1 MINKI
6 ISASAIVIAVGF
18 GIYGYMNDL
27 EVNQK
32 MQKFMN
38 TGPRYTAQ
46 DGERDRRDRR
56 QADQELCERIAKLE
70 RAVAGTI
77 PFYDIHPLCSYD
89 EPSEPTD
96 LRIMN

>member
-6 ISASAIVIAVGF
+6 ISASAIIIAIIFAV
-18 GIYGYMNDL
+18 YGYLNDL

-46 DGERDRRDRR
+46 DGEMDRKDRR
-56 QADQELCERIAKLE
+56 QVDQELCERIAKLE
-70 RAVAGTI
+70 RAVAGTV
-77 PFYDIHPLCSYD
+77 PFYDIHPRCEYYV
-89 EPSEPTD
+89 PSPRD
-96 LRIMN
+96 LKIIP